1 MGARGGGGESAD
13 NCPPHHHLP
22 TVPQVDKEQALASV
36 AGVAAAP
43 PSTRAWN
50 PVPGTG
56 GMDTVPPPQHLK
68 GLAAGQGPADPM
80 QAWFAANKTRMGIAG
95 ALSNPLGLAVEPSAG
110 GEGAPTATATASQ
123 GTWWQD
129 PFLAFGTPGV
139 LAQAALSAG
148 AFNVAPPEQHPPLS
162 TPTLLSGF
170 SGSAATL
177 LHWPGGLEGAD
188 HPPSCGGTQAVKV
201 GKPSAVKATP
211 KSAASILMKLSRTN
225 TRKTKSKHKRR
236 DRSRD

>member
-1 MGARGGGGESAD
+1 MGDSAD
-13 NCPPHHHLP
+13 NPPLP
-22 TVPQVDKEQALASV
+22 TLPQVDKERALASAAEV
-36 AGVAAAP
+36 APAP
-43 PSTRAWN
+43 SSTRAWN
-50 PVPGTG
+50 PESGTG
-56 GMDTVPPPQHLK
+56 GMGAAPPPLHLK
-68 GLAAGQGPADPM
+68 GLTAGQGPADPM
-80 QAWFAANKTRMGIAG
+80 QAWFTANKARMGIPG
-95 ALSNPLGLAVEPSAG
+95 ALNTPLGLAVEPSAG
-110 GEGAPTATATASQ
+110 GEGAATATATASQ

-129 PFLAFGTPGV
+129 PFMAFGTPGV

-148 AFNVAPPEQHPPLS
+148 AFNVPPPEQHPPLS
-162 TPTLLSGF
+162 TPTLHSGF

-177 LHWPGGLEGAD
+177 LHRPGGLEGVD
-188 HPPSCGGTQAVKV
+188 HPPSCGGARSVKV